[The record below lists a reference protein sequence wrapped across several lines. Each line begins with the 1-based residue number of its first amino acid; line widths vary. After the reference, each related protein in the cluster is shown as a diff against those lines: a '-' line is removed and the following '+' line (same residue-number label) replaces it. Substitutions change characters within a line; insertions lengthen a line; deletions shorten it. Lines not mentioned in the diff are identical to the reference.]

1 MHRMVNADPF
11 DYLGSSDPSAR
22 TCEACGSSSLTS
34 GRLSTAE
41 PVDMFACDAC
51 GDFWFERHGTRLTAN
66 SMRELGL
73 LQG

>member
-1 MHRMVNADPF
+1 MQQTRAQV
-11 DYLGSSDPSAR
+11 
-22 TCEACGSSSLTS
+22 
-34 GRLSTAE
+34 
-41 PVDMFACDAC
+41 ACDAC